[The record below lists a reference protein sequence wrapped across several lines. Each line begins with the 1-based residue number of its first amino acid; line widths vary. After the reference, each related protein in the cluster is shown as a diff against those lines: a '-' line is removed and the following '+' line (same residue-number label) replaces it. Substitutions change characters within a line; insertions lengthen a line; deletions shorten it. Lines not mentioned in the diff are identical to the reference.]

1 MKTADIH
8 DAFSSEV
15 EVCSLSF
22 LILGRK
28 RSFFGPVATLQCFE
42 DHALLKSELEM
53 PGKGRVLVVDGGGS
67 LQSALF
73 GDKMAGLLFH
83 NDWAGIIIHGAIRD
97 RDEIDCLEV
106 GVRCLGVTP
115 RRSAGAGIGSQEVP
129 VEIGGTTFRPGDY
142 VYCDADGLLISR
154 RALV

>member
-15 EVCSLSF
+15 EVCSLPF

-73 GDKMAGLLFH
+73 GDKMAGLLSD
-83 NDWAGIIIHGAIRD
+83 NGWVGIVINGAIRD
-97 RDEIDCLEV
+97 CAEIDALEI
-106 GVRCLGVTP
+106 GVRCLGATP
-115 RRSAGAGIGSQEVP
+115 KRSAGAGRGTKDLP
-129 VEIGGTTFRPGDY
+129 VKFGGATFLPGGY
-142 VYCDADGLLISR
+142 VYCDADGVLACR
-154 RALV
+154 RPLV